1 MAMFQNKTWVSH
13 QNVSILDY
21 TGANDDGGG
30 GDNWSCKMCKAPV
43 KSSPPTNQNPAFYEA
58 DALPSTQP
66 TVSKHWRIQCT
77 CSHVWSAGV
86 CATLIVF
93 CITEPITRG
102 TEITK
107 VCNTSLASDRS
118 TCKVCRI
125 LLSTS
130 IQNCTFYYT
139 MNYSI
144 YLSNTVIM
152 VGGIRSIGAGR
163 TILVSAVS
171 FSALQHTHRTHF
183 TAMTGTKL
191 TASYIA
197 QPSLK
202 Q

>member
-1 MAMFQNKTWVSH
+1 MEVVVT
-13 QNVSILDY
+13 
-21 TGANDDGGG
+21 TGAVRCAKLQSNRHLQQTKTQLFTRQMLFLPPNQQCQSTEEYNVPAAMSDLPVF
-30 GDNWSCKMCKAPV
+30 AP
-43 KSSPPTNQNPAFYEA
+43 
-58 DALPSTQP
+58 
-66 TVSKHWRIQCT
+66 
-77 CSHVWSAGV
+77 
-86 CATLIVF
+86 LIVF
-93 CITEPITRG
+93 CITESITRG

-171 FSALQHTHRTHF
+171 FSAL
-183 TAMTGTKL
+183 
-191 TASYIA
+191 
-197 QPSLK
+197 
-202 Q
+202 